1 MRWGDV
7 IGKRAELMFQHH
19 HLWKRGLCIG
29 WVSYRIASHSVAFCV
44 KVSTLGD
51 CI

>member
-19 HLWKRGLCIG
+19 HLWKSDYALGG
-29 WVSYRIASHSVAFCV
+29 FRIASHRIAWRFV
-44 KVSTLGD
+44 
-51 CI
+51 